1 MLSLENMPNFGM
13 LNQSLFNMDIKQIE
27 DFRVESLDNGSHFAY
42 HTTVVGWAKAD
53 THVAAKFPTFINP
66 YDTALGEEDRVIKTS
81 PKNMLTDDIAASD
94 QLRDE
99 LYRSYRDIVKAMD
112 GIAIPEMA
120 AAAKILQQHIKDYR
134 INVYAQLDKETG
146 NLLNF
151 TNDLKGKYAEQ
162 VAALNLTNIVEKL
175 AEANEQ
181 TAELLRQRDIA
192 NKNREVGATKRARG
206 SVDKAYRNLI
216 QMVNAHALVEGEA
229 DYADFIDQ
237 VNSLIRR
244 YRQQVLGQTSG
255 SKTPDEEDEPTPE
268 PVTPAITAVYQKEG
282 GDPENPHRI
291 ERGEQTGVNYK
302 GFTLKGQDGT
312 LEHVIGLVNDQDYIE
327 WINPETITNVTETSC
342 EFTMVP
348 DLTEGQYKVRIETY
362 DGGSPLVV
370 EYPEPITLW

>member
-268 PVTPAITAVYQKEG
+268 PVTPEITAVYQKEG

-291 ERGEQTGVNYK
+291 GRGEQTGVNYK

-327 WINPETITNVTETSC
+327 WINPETISNVTETSC

>member
-268 PVTPAITAVYQKEG
+268 PVTPEITAVYQKEG

-291 ERGEQTGVNYK
+291 GRGEQTGVEYK
-302 GFTLKGQDGT
+302 GFTLKGADGT

-327 WINPETITNVTETSC
+327 WIKPETISNVTETSC